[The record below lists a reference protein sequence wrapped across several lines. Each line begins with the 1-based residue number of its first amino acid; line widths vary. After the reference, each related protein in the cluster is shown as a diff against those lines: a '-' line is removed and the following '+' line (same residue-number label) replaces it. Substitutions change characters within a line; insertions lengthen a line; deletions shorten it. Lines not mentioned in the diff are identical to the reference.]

1 MIMKFVSQSELF
13 SEEKLDRVPLL
24 KQCRKINLVRRHL
37 VTHAKKDSIIVNS
50 NSNHSA
56 HTFTTAPAFVCL
68 SGLIYE
74 YEICISI

>member
-37 VTHAKKDSIIVNS
+37 VTHAMKDSIIVNC
-50 NSNHSA
+50 NSSHSTY
-56 HTFTTAPAFVCL
+56 TFTTAPASVCL
-68 SGLIYE
+68 SGLTYE
-74 YEICISI
+74 YET